1 MKGKPWP
8 NEDAKQLRTWVEMGI
23 GIETIVFSFEGKYTK
38 EGIRQKMINLG
49 LIEQQ
54 PEKTSSCSTTSD
66 LPTDLF
72 SVEEALCLQM
82 KAMKQLETPGLGKVE
97 VMRLRCLI
105 QAAVGYQERIA
116 KFMDYRQLELDLDDY
131 RKKYA
136 ELNSKYEELQSKM
149 SEVEKKGVNISSE

>member
-1 MKGKPWP
+1 LKGKPWP
-8 NEDAKQLRTWVEMGI
+8 FEDEKKLRTWVEMGI

-54 PEKTSSCSTTSD
+54 LEKTSSCSTPSD
-66 LPTDLF
+66 LPTELF
-72 SVEEALCLQM
+72 SVKEALGLQM
-82 KAMKQLETPGLGKVE
+82 KAMKQLETSGLGKVE

-116 KFMDYRQLELDLDDY
+116 KYMDYRQLENDLEEY
-131 RKKYA
+131 RKNYA
-136 ELNSKYEELQSKM
+136 ELSVKYEELQTKF
-149 SEVEKKGVNISSE
+149 SEVGKKGVGTTSE